1 MLGLWMFAAAVVLLL
16 IGYPVAFSLG
26 GTAVLFTVFGSDFL
40 PSVVGLDIPW
50 EPAFRMARLNIL
62 PQRIYGNIMA
72 NYTLVAVPFFVFM
85 GVMLEKSGLAED
97 LLETMG
103 ILFGAVRGGLAIS
116 VVAVGAL
123 LAASTGVVGASVVTM
138 GVLALPVMLKYN
150 YSKELATGVVASSG
164 TLGQII
170 PPSIVL
176 VILGDQIGVS
186 VGSLFLGAFIP
197 GFMLAALF
205 MLWVCFVALT
215 RPKDAPALPIEA
227 RTLPPISSPL
237 FVRIILLI
245 LGFNLF
251 SGLVFSAVT
260 GLSLG
265 NIFFKIVGAII
276 VSLVSYISLAGSK
289 WSKQKRLLISLV
301 LGLIGLGINFLFPQ
315 IMEFQHAILITAI
328 LGYGFLKNWKSP
340 LLFQVVKNLLPPLF
354 LILVVLGTIFVG
366 LTTPTEAGAVG
377 AVGAMLLAA
386 VNRRLNLST
395 LKAAMDQTVK
405 LTSMVFIILTGAT
418 AFSMVFTALHGDRVV
433 QSFLQNLPG
442 GQWGFLF
449 FAMLIIFL
457 LGFFIDFIE
466 ITFIVVPLLAPI
478 ALGFYGLDGMVWFGV
493 LIAMN
498 LQASFLTPPFGFAL
512 FYLKGVA
519 PPSIKTTDIY
529 RGIIPFIIIQLV
541 AVLLIA
547 VFPQIVTWLPSIANT
562 Q

>member
-186 VGSLFLGAFIP
+186 VGELFLGAFIP
-197 GFMLAALF
+197 GLLLAGLF
-205 MLWVCFVALT
+205 MLWVVFVAVT
-215 RPKDAPALPIEA
+215 RPQDAPALPPEA
-227 RTLPPISSPL
+227 RTLRGQALALKVVIN
-237 FVRIILLI
+237 LI
-245 LGFNLF
+245 
-251 SGLVFSAVT
+251 
-260 GLSLG
+260 
-265 NIFFKIVGAII
+265 
-276 VSLVSYISLAGSK
+276 
-289 WSKQKRLLISLV
+289 
-301 LGLIGLGINFLFPQ
+301 
-315 IMEFQHAILITAI
+315 
-328 LGYGFLKNWKSP
+328 
-340 LLFQVVKNLLPPLF
+340 PPLF
-354 LILVVLGTIFVG
+354 LIFLVLGTIFYG
-366 LTTPTEAGAVG
+366 WATPTEAGAVG

-449 FAMLIIFL
+449 FCNAHYLLVGFL
-457 LGFFIDFIE
+457 
-466 ITFIVVPLLAPI
+466 
-478 ALGFYGLDGMVWFGV
+478 Y
-493 LIAMN
+493 
-498 LQASFLTPPFGFAL
+498 
-512 FYLKGVA
+512 
-519 PPSIKTTDIY
+519 
-529 RGIIPFIIIQLV
+529 
-541 AVLLIA
+541 
-547 VFPQIVTWLPSIANT
+547 
-562 Q
+562 

>member
-1 MLGLWMFAAAVVLLL
+1 MLGLWMFVAAVVLLL

-40 PSVVGLDIPW
+40 PTVVGLDIPW

-103 ILFGAVRGGLAIS
+103 ILFGSLRGGLAIS

-186 VGSLFLGAFIP
+186 VGDLFLGAFIP
-197 GFMLAALF
+197 GFLLAGLF
-205 MLWVCFVALT
+205 MLWVIFVAYT
-215 RPKDAPALPIEA
+215 RPQDAPALPPEA
-227 RTLPPISSPL
+227 RTL
-237 FVRIILLI
+237 R
-245 LGFNLF
+245 
-251 SGLVFSAVT
+251 
-260 GLSLG
+260 
-265 NIFFKIVGAII
+265 GAA
-276 VSLVSYISLAGSK
+276 LA
-289 WSKQKRLLISLV
+289 R
-301 LGLIGLGINFLFPQ
+301 
-315 IMEFQHAILITAI
+315 
-328 LGYGFLKNWKSP
+328 
-340 LLFQVVKNLLPPLF
+340 QVVINLIPPLF
-354 LILVVLGTIFVG
+354 LIFLVLGTIFFG
-366 LTTPTEAGAVG
+366 WATPTEAGAVG
-377 AVGAMLLAA
+377 AIGAMLLAA
-386 VNRRLNLST
+386 VNRRLNLDT
-395 LKAAMDQTVK
+395 LQAAMDQTVK

-418 AFSMVFTALHGDRVV
+418 AFSMVFTALGGDRVV

-442 GQWGFLF
+442 GQYGFLF

-478 ALGFYGLDGMVWFGV
+478 ALQFFGLDQMVWFGV

-529 RGIIPFIIIQLV
+529 RGIIPFIVIQLI

-547 VFPQIVTWLPSIANT
+547 IFPSIVTWLPRISNA